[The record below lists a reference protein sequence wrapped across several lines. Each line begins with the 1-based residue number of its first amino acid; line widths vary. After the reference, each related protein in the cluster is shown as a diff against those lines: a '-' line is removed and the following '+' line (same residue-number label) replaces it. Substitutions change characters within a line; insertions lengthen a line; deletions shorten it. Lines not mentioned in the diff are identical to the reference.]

1 MSTPT
6 NSSDIS
12 AVDHRVEEATRACLK
27 LRHDL
32 VFTPADEA
40 GQSCYTIEDPIRG
53 HFFRIGIRE
62 YRFIS
67 LLDGK
72 TSIHQ
77 AIAKISN
84 VDREGLDEHEAIA
97 VCDWLVNAQLAS
109 TPWSNGGERFAQ
121 MHAQTQA
128 KKRLARFNPLCTRI
142 PLARPD
148 RFLAAIQS
156 YVGWMAA
163 PWSVVLTGM
172 LLLAALII
180 VIPEFDRFV
189 STAHNVFMPHRWWM
203 LIAMWAGLKIIHEL
217 AHAVAC
223 RRYGGQ
229 VAGAGIILVLL
240 APLAYVDLTSAWRI
254 KNKWARI
261 HIGAAGMQIELTI
274 AAIAMIAWSQ
284 MQPGLASDLMHH
296 AVLLAGVTTIAFN
309 LNPLMRFDGY
319 YMLSDWVEI
328 PNLASDGQGY
338 MTYLGKRYALD
349 ERATTPLR
357 MTLRDCFVKCY
368 GAAAL
373 VWRILVCISL
383 VIAAAMMLKGLGI
396 LLSILA
402 TVLWLVIPVVQL
414 IKYVGRDDGQRR
426 NRQWRL
432 LASGLLCSG
441 TIALAVF
448 HVGFPGNNV
457 IPAIVHDES
466 LQSARAIFPG
476 FVAEIYVVPG
486 QVVRK
491 GDPIARLENFE
502 LVADLAD
509 LELAL
514 EKSILKSRVFQQS
527 EEIHS
532 HQAEVDQYRSLE
544 EKRQEKQKQ
553 VEELVIRSPR
563 DGRVIARQLDAH
575 LGLYLK
581 TGDSLVMIGDA
592 SEPEL
597 KIAIPPQYYE
607 HFSQSLGQTVEVRLP
622 GGVRSSARLD
632 RVDPRATVE
641 APHESMLANN
651 GGDLPSLAATE
662 EEPNHLLT
670 PIFVATARFVDSDAS
685 PAISGQ
691 RATVIVPG
699 GGETIAESIGR
710 SMRQI
715 RQEYAWSRY

>member
-1 MSTPT
+1 MK
-6 NSSDIS
+6 SSDNS
-12 AVDHRVEEATRACLK
+12 AVDHRVEEAIRACLK

-32 VFTPADEA
+32 VFTPAEEA
-40 GQSCYTIEDPIRG
+40 GQSCYTIEDPTCG
-53 HFFRIGIRE
+53 HFFRIGLRE
-62 YRFIS
+62 YRFLS

-72 TSIHQ
+72 TTIHQ
-77 AIAKISN
+77 AIARISS
-84 VDREGLDEHEAIA
+84 VDRDGLDENEAIA

-109 TPWSNGGERFAQ
+109 TPWSNGGQRFAQ
-121 MHAQTQA
+121 LHAQTRS

-142 PLARPD
+142 PLGRPD
-148 RFLAAIQS
+148 RFLCAIHP
-156 YVGWMAA
+156 YVGWMAS

-172 LLLAALII
+172 LLLAASII
-180 VIPEFDRFV
+180 AIPDFDRFV

-203 LIAMWAGLKIIHEL
+203 LIAMWVGLKIFHEL

-229 VAGAGIILVLL
+229 VAESGIILVLL

-261 HIGAAGMQIELTI
+261 HIGAAGMQIELTM

-284 MQPGLASDLMHH
+284 MQPGLLSDLMHH

-338 MTYLGKRYALD
+338 MTYLGKRYALG
-349 ERATTPLR
+349 ERVTSPLR
-357 MTLRDCFVKCY
+357 LSPRDCFVRCY

-373 VWRILVCISL
+373 AWRILVCVSL
-383 VIAAAMMLKGLGI
+383 VIASAMMLKGLGI
-396 LLSILA
+396 VLSIFA
-402 TVLWLVIPVVQL
+402 TILWLVIPACQL
-414 IKYVGRDDGQRR
+414 IRYVIRDDARRR

-432 LASGLLCSG
+432 LTTGWMGGVA
-441 TIALAVF
+441 IALTVF
-448 HVGFPGNNV
+448 RIGLPGNNV

-476 FVAEIYVVPG
+476 FVVEIFVAPD
-486 QVVRK
+486 QFVRK
-491 GDPIARLENFE
+491 GDPIARLDNAE
-502 LVADLAD
+502 LIADLAD
-509 LELAL
+509 LELAI
-514 EKSILKSRVFQQS
+514 EKSTLKSRVFQQT

-532 HQAEVDQYRSLE
+532 HQAEADQCSSLE
-544 EKRQEKQKQ
+544 EKRQEKEKQ
-553 VEELVIRSPR
+553 VSDLVIRSPR
-563 DGRVIARQLDAH
+563 DGRVIARGLDAQ
-575 LGLYLK
+575 LGMYLK

-592 SEPEL
+592 SDPEL

-607 HFSQSLGQTVEVRLP
+607 CFSRSLGQTVEVRLP
-622 GGVRSSARLD
+622 GGMQTNVRLD
-632 RVDPRATVE
+632 RVDPRATID
-641 APHESMLANN
+641 APHESMLASN

-662 EEPNHLLT
+662 DEPDRLLS
-670 PIFVATARFVDSDAS
+670 PIFIATARFIESEAGPIV
-685 PAISGQ
+685 PGQ

-699 GGETIAESIGR
+699 GGETIAQSLGR
-710 SMRQI
+710 SIRQI